1 MARKRDADVKTA
13 MEGWLTGDGPDTADA
28 PELDALALY
37 RRAGVDGELV
47 AMAQNGRA
55 WRVPDRA
62 GGWAARAE
70 LRDVSAHGLTR
81 LGAQAETRARARVG
95 AGPADL
101 DRAELVR
108 RAAETARVAYGA
120 DATTPPPT
128 PDPGAPTPA
137 APARENI
144 AGPLIRSTATTRT
157 SSGRLLRRTIYTTPE
172 EWAAV
177 LAAAEAESR
186 ATGSYVSAS
195 DLARRALRQALG
207 LPDDGVTS

>member
-62 GGWAARAE
+62 GGWAARSE

-81 LGAQAETRARARVG
+81 LGAQAEARARARVAAAAG
-95 AGPADL
+95 AL

-108 RAAETARVAYGA
+108 RAAETARVAYA
-120 DATTPPPT
+120 EAASTPT
-128 PDPGAPTPA
+128 PTPAADPGAPTPA
-137 APARENI
+137 APARARTDKRRMVGAYLDAAEVE
-144 AGPLIRSTATTRT
+144 ALEARAAADDRSVSYIVR
-157 SSGRLLRRTIYTTPE
+157 
-172 EWAAV
+172 AAV
-177 LAAAEAESR
+177 R
-186 ATGSYVSAS
+186 AY
-195 DLARRALRQALG
+195 LG
-207 LPDDGVTS
+207 MT